1 MADVTDRELAKL
13 VGLNITNLLILNN
26 KTQREMCDHFKWP
39 YSTVSSWCN
48 GTRLPRM
55 DKVDKMCEYF
65 GVSRSEILDDR
76 KKSFVRASIS
86 IPVYSRVAA
95 GLPLEAVEDII
106 DREEIPER
114 WGQIGEYFGIRVK
127 GNSMAP
133 RIEDGDVV
141 IVRKQSDADDGDIVI
156 AIVNGNDAVCKRL
169 RKYDDSIALVS
180 NNPAYSPMY
189 FTKQDT
195 QDIPV
200 RIIGRVMELREKM

>member
-26 KTQREMCDHFKWP
+26 KTQKEMCDHFKWP

-76 KKSFVRASIS
+76 KKSFVRASVS

-114 WGQIGEYFGIRVK
+114 WGQMGEYFGIRVK

-169 RKYDDSIALVS
+169 RKYEDSIALVS
-180 NNPAYSPMY
+180 NNPAYAPMY

-200 RIIGRVMELREKM
+200 RIIGRVMELRGKM